1 MSRYSNQSNHGH
13 RRRRSRV
20 KPIVGTVVTLSVLGG
35 LGYWGYTS
43 LVAPEGPDKD
53 VREATARI
61 QEFLDAWAQNKPV
74 EAGNLTD
81 SPKNAESLVQS
92 VMTNLKPTKTIITA
106 APSEARKIDGGKVQI
121 PFTVEMDIASA
132 GKITYKS
139 TAKALKNGEWRVEFS
154 TPIIHPLMEAGQT
167 LALKTNGTRGTV
179 LDTYGRELTAPSL
192 VGTVDENGKGVS
204 GLQARYEKVLAGDA
218 THPRSVV
225 VVDRTS
231 GEAVKALTKSGTK
244 PGEDVRTTIDPRVQE
259 AAAEALQGTDKNVSL
274 VAVDPSTGYIL
285 AAANRPGGMNRA
297 LEGRYPPGST
307 FKAVTATALLLKG
320 MKPDDEAACPK
331 FRQVNGQQFENQKQF
346 ALPAG
351 STFRDSFAKSCNTF
365 FVGERA
371 RVAGSAIKD
380 AARYYG
386 IGEEWDIGAVSYDG
400 SVPVPESDNE
410 LAASTIGQ
418 GKVLVSPLVMAA
430 VAATIKEGEFRQ
442 PVLVP
447 GHVKKEATA
456 PKLPGAVVEALRDM
470 SRATVTYGA
479 GWALKDIPGSPH
491 AKTGTAEFGAANP
504 PQTHA
509 WMIGYQEDMALA
521 WAVIIEDGGSGG
533 KDAGPVA
540 ARFLRSLH
548 S

>member
-1 MSRYSNQSNHGH
+1 MSHYTNSRD
-13 RRRRSRV
+13 RRGSSRM
-20 KPIVGTVVTLSVLGG
+20 KPIVGTVVVLSVLGG

-43 LVAPEGPDKD
+43 LAAPGEPDKD
-53 VREATARI
+53 VQEATERV
-61 QEFLDAWAQNKPV
+61 QEFLDAWAGSKAA
-74 EAGNLTD
+74 EAGGLTD
-81 SPKNAESLVQS
+81 SPENAESLVKS
-92 VMTNLKPTKTIITA
+92 VMTNLKPKKALIKA
-106 APSEARKIDGGKVQI
+106 SSSEAKKIDGGKVQV

-132 GKITYKS
+132 GKLTYES
-139 TAKALKNGEWRVEFS
+139 TAKVLKKGEWQVEFS
-154 TPIIHPLMEAGQT
+154 TPVIYPEMEPGQT
-167 LALKTNGTRGTV
+167 LALKTNETRGTV
-179 LDTYGRELTAPSL
+179 LDTHGRELTAPSL
-192 VGTVDENGKGVS
+192 VGDVNEDGKGIS
-204 GLQARYEKVLAGDA
+204 GLQARYDKVLSGGAA
-218 THPRSVV
+218 HPRSVV

-231 GEAVKALTKSGTK
+231 GQQVKAVTKAGAK
-244 PGEDVRTTIDPRVQE
+244 PGEDVRTTIDPKVQA
-259 AAAEALQGTDKNVSL
+259 AAAEALQGTDKNISL
-274 VAVDPSTGYIL
+274 VAVDPRNGHIL

-320 MKPDDEAACPK
+320 VKPGDEAACPK
-331 FRQVNGQQFENQKQF
+331 FQSVNGQQFENQKQF
-346 ALPAG
+346 VLPAG

-371 RVAGSAIKD
+371 KVSGSALKD

-386 IGEEWDIGAVSYDG
+386 MGEDWDIGTASYDG

-418 GKVLVSPLVMAA
+418 GKVLASPLGMAA
-430 VAATIKEGEFRQ
+430 VAATIKEGEFKQ

-447 GHVKKEATA
+447 DQVKKKATA
-456 PKLPGAVVEALRDM
+456 PKLPGDVVEALRDM

-491 AKTGTAEFGAANP
+491 AKTGTAEYGAATP

-509 WMIGYQEDMALA
+509 WMIGYQGELDVA

-533 KDAGPVA
+533 QDAGPVA

>member
-1 MSRYSNQSNHGH
+1 MSRYSNYGT

-43 LVAPEGPDKD
+43 LAASDEPDKD
-53 VREATARI
+53 VREATA
-61 QEFLDAWAQNKPV
+61 QVQKFLDAWAANKPT

-81 SPKNAESLVQS
+81 SPKNAESLVKS
-92 VMTNLKPTKTIITA
+92 VMTNLKPTKTTITA
-106 APSEARKIDGGKVQI
+106 ALDKARKADGGKVQV
-121 PFTVEMDIASA
+121 PFTVRMDIPSA
-132 GKITYKS
+132 GSLTYES
-139 TAKALKNGEWRVEFS
+139 SANALKSGQWKVEFS
-154 TPIIHPLMEAGQT
+154 TPVIYPKMEPGQT
-167 LALKTNGTRGTV
+167 LALKSNDSRGTV
-179 LDTYGRELTAPSL
+179 LDKHGRELTAPSL
-192 VGTVDENGKGVS
+192 VGNVDENGKGVS
-204 GLQARYEKVLAGDA
+204 GLEARYDKVLSGNAE
-218 THPRSVV
+218 HPRSVV
-225 VVDRTS
+225 VVDRNS
-231 GEAVKALTKSGTK
+231 GQEVEAVTKAGTK
-244 PGEDVRTTIDPRVQE
+244 PGEDVRTTIDPKVQE

-274 VAVDPSTGYIL
+274 VAVDPTNGHIL

-307 FKAVTATALLLKG
+307 FKAVTATALLMKG
-320 MKPDDEAACPK
+320 VKPDEKADCPK
-331 FRQVNGQQFENQKQF
+331 FQHVNGQQFENQKQF
-346 ALPAG
+346 ELPAG

-371 RVAGSAIKD
+371 QVAGPVLKD
-380 AARYYG
+380 TARYYG

-418 GKVLVSPLVMAA
+418 GRVLASPLNMAA
-430 VAATIKEGEFRQ
+430 VAATIKEGEFKQ

-447 GHVKKEATA
+447 DHVKKRATA
-456 PKLPGAVVEALRDM
+456 PKLPADVVAALRDM

-491 AKTGTAEFGAANP
+491 AKTGTAEYGAANP

-509 WMIGYQEDMALA
+509 WMIGYQEDMDLA